1 MEFLDDEAIERLA
14 KKITEKYY
22 KHDKL
27 ALKRWGVD
35 GKEKTVY
42 STKKTLQRLRTC
54 VLLDDLQRFHTYM
67 DWLCTVML
75 SRKIE
80 FNVIFDHTEICY
92 KVLKSEFQK
101 EKNPSRKK
109 SASKYVYFI
118 ESGLDYLKNNA
129 PPPKNYVL
137 K

>member
-27 ALKRWGVD
+27 AIERWGEE

-54 VLLDDLQRFHTYM
+54 VRLDDVERFNQYM
-67 DWLCTVML
+67 EWLCTVML
-75 SRKIE
+75 SRKIP
-80 FNVIFDHTEICY
+80 FYVIFDHTEICY
-92 KVLKSEFQK
+92 KTLKSEFQK
-101 EKNPSRKK
+101 EKNPSKK
-109 SASKYVYFI
+109 NLASKYVYFI
-118 ESGLDYLKNNA
+118 KSGLDYLKNNA
-129 PPPKNYVL
+129 PPPQNYA
-137 K
+137 